1 MAKRLARKCKNSF
14 RNSLKRLQTH
24 VIPSEVEAATQRTKF
39 ARPGFQSRRIT
50 ARQRKGILRLCCASL
65 RMTPR

>member
-24 VIPSEVEAATQRTKF
+24 VIPSDVEE
-39 ARPGFQSRRIT
+39 SRGIT
-50 ARQRKGILRLCCASL
+50 ARQRNGLLRLRFASL